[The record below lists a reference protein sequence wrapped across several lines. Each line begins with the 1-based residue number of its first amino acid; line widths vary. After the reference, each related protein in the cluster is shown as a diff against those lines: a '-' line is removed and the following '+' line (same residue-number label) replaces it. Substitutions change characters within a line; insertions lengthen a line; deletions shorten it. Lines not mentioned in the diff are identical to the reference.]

1 MKKSVFLAAFSVMLA
16 GALLS
21 TAPATLLDAGLQ
33 SASAGQLRL
42 VSAQGS
48 IWSGHGRL
56 EIRNSDGAAVYSMP
70 LQWEVNKPRLL
81 IGQLSIAYQLTQ
93 QALPTQVLMNL
104 FSATVTDLDVDI
116 PASALEAALPATKG
130 YGLGGTLNLNSK
142 RLRFTRDNTEGEF
155 MLRWQHASSTL
166 APVSPLGSFQL
177 QLVGEAGQLQ
187 FSALLATLQGPLQL
201 EGAGTI
207 SANQQSA
214 MQVTATLPE
223 SHYAELAP
231 FMRLIGVETAGNRFV
246 LDL

>member
-1 MKKSVFLAAFSVMLA
+1 MRTSLFLAAFSVILA

-21 TAPATLLDAGLQ
+21 TAPSTLLDAGLQ

-48 IWSGHGRL
+48 IWSGHGAL
-56 EIRNSDGAAVYSMP
+56 EIRNSDGEAVYTRP
-70 LQWEVNKPRLL
+70 LQWTVDKSRLL
-81 IGQLSIAYQLTQ
+81 IGQFSLTYRVAH
-93 QALPTQVLMNL
+93 QALPGRVQVNL
-104 FSATVTDLDVDI
+104 FSAVVTDLDVDI
-116 PASALEAALPATKG
+116 PVTALETLIPAAKG

-142 RLRFTRDNTEGEF
+142 RLRFTRDGTEGNV

-177 QLVGEAGQLQ
+177 QLDGEVGQLK

-207 SANQQSA
+207 SISQQSA
-214 MQVTATLPE
+214 MQITAMLPE

-231 FMRLIGVETAGNRFV
+231 FMRLIGVETAGNSFV